1 MYKESLFDSSRASL
15 PSMAEIPSFGKKSQN
30 QPSAGLDDDWPKQV
44 TEQIV
49 SKVDD
54 IRDRTSGPAIKI
66 SRSVV
71 YGLTA
76 CFLLLLGIPFFI
88 IGTNRGLIEIF
99 DTWLVSDRSSAVWIV
114 YLTTGVLW
122 LIIGL
127 LIWRKRPK
135 RAVQPKKRQS

>member
-15 PSMAEIPSFGKKSQN
+15 PSMTEIPSFGKKSQN
-30 QPSAGLDDDWPKQV
+30 QASPGLDDDWPKQV

-54 IRDRTSGPAIKI
+54 IRDKTSGPAIKI

-76 CFLLLLGIPFFI
+76 CSLLLLSIPFFI

-99 DTWLVSDRSSAVWIV
+99 DAWIVSDRSSAVWIV
-114 YLTTGVLW
+114 YLITGVVW
-122 LIIGL
+122 LGIGL
-127 LIWRKRPK
+127 LFWRKRPK
-135 RAVQPKKRQS
+135 RAAQPKKRK

>member
-1 MYKESLFDSSRASL
+1 MCIRDR
-15 PSMAEIPSFGKKSQN
+15 
-30 QPSAGLDDDWPKQV
+30 V

-54 IRDRTSGPAIKI
+54 IRDKTSGPAIKI

-76 CFLLLLGIPFFI
+76 CSLLLLSIPFFI

-99 DTWLVSDRSSAVWIV
+99 DAWIVSDRSSAVWIV
-114 YLTTGVLW
+114 YLITGVLW
-122 LIIGL
+122 LGIGL
-127 LIWRKRPK
+127 LFWRKRPK
-135 RAVQPKKRQS
+135 RAAQPKKRK

>member
-1 MYKESLFDSSRASL
+1 MT
-15 PSMAEIPSFGKKSQN
+15 EIPSFGKKSEKQA
-30 QPSAGLDDDWPKQV
+30 STGLDDDWPKQV

-54 IRDRTSGPAIKI
+54 IRNKTTGPAIKI

-76 CFLLLLGIPFFI
+76 CFLLLLSIPFFV

-99 DTWLVSDRSSAVWIV
+99 DAWIVSDRSSAVWIV
-114 YLTTGVLW
+114 YLITGVLW
-122 LIIGL
+122 LGIGL
-127 LIWRKRPK
+127 FFWRKRPK
-135 RAVQPKKRQS
+135 RAAQPKKSK